1 MKRRQLDGVRVLDL
15 TRVLAGPLCA
25 QMLGDLGAEV
35 IKVEQPGKGDESRAY
50 GPPFYEPAA
59 PADRMESAIYLCAN
73 RNKRGIAV
81 DFTTAE
87 GQDIIRALAAKS
99 DVLIENFRVGT
110 LARHGLDYAALRQLN
125 NGLIYCSVTGYGQT
139 GPHRDRPGYD
149 AIFQAESG
157 LMHSIGYPDDHPAG
171 GPMRVGLSIVDVL
184 ASHYA
189 TTAILAAL
197 YSRDA
202 RGGGGEHVDV
212 SLLEAGIGS
221 MTHHAMHY
229 LISGDL
235 PPRRG
240 NMSAGGGVPSG
251 MFACRDGDVVITV
264 GNDQQFN
271 RFCDR
276 VLSRP
281 DLRADPRFATNRH
294 RVANR
299 EALRVLL
306 AAIFVTDTVGN
317 WVARMVEAG
326 LACGQVGTLRDVFAN
341 PQVVARG
348 VQVRAAHGNGSS
360 LPLVANPIHY
370 AENPIEGYTAPP
382 GLGEHT
388 EDVLGRVLGM
398 SPGMVDSLR
407 AKRVV
412 G

>member
-15 TRVLAGPLCA
+15 TRVLAGPLCG

-35 IKVEQPGKGDESRAY
+35 IKVEQPGKGDESRSY
-50 GPPFYEPAA
+50 GPPFYDANA
-59 PADRMESAIYLCAN
+59 PADRIESAIYLCAN
-73 RNKRGIAV
+73 RNKKGIAV
-81 DFTTAE
+81 DFTTQE
-87 GQDIIRALAAKS
+87 GQEIIHALVAKS

-110 LARHGLDYAALRQLN
+110 LARYRLDYASLRALN
-125 NGLIYCSVTGYGQT
+125 PGLIYCSLTGYGQT
-139 GPHRDRPGYD
+139 GPNCDRAGYD

-171 GPMRVGLSIVDVL
+171 GPMRVGLSIVDVM

-229 LISGDL
+229 LISGEL

-251 MFACRDGDVVITV
+251 MFACADGDIVITV
-264 GNDQQFN
+264 GNDQQFA
-271 RFCDR
+271 RFCER
-276 VLSRP
+276 VLDRP
-281 DLRADPRFATNRH
+281 DVLADPRFATNRK
-294 RVANR
+294 RVAHR
-299 EALRVLL
+299 EELRVLL
-306 AAIFVTDTVGN
+306 AGIFATGKVEA
-317 WVARMVEAG
+317 WSARMVAAG
-326 LACGQVGTLRDVFAN
+326 LACGQVSTLRDVFAN

-348 VQVRAAHGNGSS
+348 VEVRAAHGNGSS
-360 LPLVANPIHY
+360 LPMVGNPIHY
-370 AENPIEGYTAPP
+370 AENPIEEYAAPP
-382 GLGEHT
+382 GIGEHT
-388 EDVLGRVLGM
+388 EEVLGRLLGM
-398 SPGMVDSLR
+398 SPEMVAGLR
-407 AKRVV
+407 AKQVV
-412 G
+412 